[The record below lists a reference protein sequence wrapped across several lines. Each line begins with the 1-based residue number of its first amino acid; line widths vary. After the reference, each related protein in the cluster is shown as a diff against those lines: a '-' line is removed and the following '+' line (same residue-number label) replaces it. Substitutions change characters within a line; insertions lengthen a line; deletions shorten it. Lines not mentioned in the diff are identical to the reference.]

1 MNQYFKYVLL
11 PLLTVLFGC
20 GGGGNGSGSDA
31 IYGSIAI
38 NASTKAGG
46 ITARYGSQADA
57 NSNAINKCG
66 TGCATVLEYWG
77 IGQCAAVARGTNFAM
92 GWSNGNTQSQADSNA
107 VAKCNSAGGLSCTI
121 ELSMCN

>member
-1 MNQYFKYVLL
+1 MNKYFKYVLVA
-11 PLLTVLFGC
+11 LLTVLFGC
-20 GGGGNGSGSDA
+20 GGGGSGSDA

-57 NSNAINKCG
+57 NIHAINKCG

-92 GWSNGNTQSQADSNA
+92 GWSNGNTQAQADSNA

-121 ELSMCN
+121 KLSMCN